1 MHISHLNMSSL
12 LPKVDY
18 TGFIAKHSNASIMGI
33 IKSKQDSSILNSK
46 TDIKGCDLIKVNC
59 LRRGGVVRKS
69 LS

>member
-1 MHISHLNMSSL
+1 MSSL

-33 IKSKQDSSILNSK
+33 FKSKQDSSILNSK